1 MIKIKVPAT
10 SANVGVGFDCMGLA
24 VSYYSTVSF
33 EESATKLTITGC
45 PSEFQNEDNL
55 VYKAFVKGCDYLDK
69 PVPNVK
75 IDIESDVPVARGLG
89 SSSVCVVAGLKA
101 ASVWFDN
108 QISTD
113 QLLVLATEM
122 EGHPDNVTP
131 GILGGLCVSFLDDHN
146 QPQVIKYN
154 VNDRLNFV
162 ALIPDY
168 EVSTHEARKVLP
180 KTMSYAD
187 VIHQVS
193 RCAVMTKALEVGDMH
208 LIHESC
214 DDRMHEPYRA
224 KLIPDYD
231 QAKAISE
238 ASHGTMYISGSGSTM
253 MAITPNEASADAIVK
268 NAQAAF
274 QNWKI
279 RKMAVDLAGVQSEV
293 SERGKVLHR

>member
-45 PSEFQNEDNL
+45 PTEFQNEDNL

-131 GILGGLCVSFLDDHN
+131 AILGGLCVSFLDDHN

-187 VIHQVS
+187 AIHQVS

-268 NAQAAF
+268 NARAAF
-274 QNWKI
+274 PNWKI

>member
-45 PSEFQNEDNL
+45 PTEFQNEDNL

-131 GILGGLCVSFLDDHN
+131 AILGGLCVSFLDEHN

-187 VIHQVS
+187 AIHQVS

-231 QAKAISE
+231 RAKAISE

-274 QNWKI
+274 PNWKI

>member
-10 SANVGVGFDCMGLA
+10 SANVGVGFDCLGLA
-24 VSYYSTVSF
+24 VSYYSTITF
-33 EESATKLTITGC
+33 EPSTTKLEISGC
-45 PSEFQNEDNL
+45 PAEFQTEDNL
-55 VYKAFVKGCDYLDK
+55 VYQAFVKGCNFLDK

-75 IDIESDVPVARGLG
+75 ITITGDIPVARGLG

-101 ASVWFDN
+101 ASVWFSDG
-108 QISTD
+108 ISKD
-113 QLLVLATEM
+113 QLLSLATQM

-131 GILGGLCVSFLDDHN
+131 AILGGLCVSFMDDHHE
-146 QPQVIKYN
+146 PQVIKYD
-154 VNDRLNFV
+154 VNPELHFV

-180 KTMSYAD
+180 KTLSYAD
-187 VIHQVS
+187 AIHQVS
-193 RCAVMTKALEVGDMH
+193 HCAAMTKALELGDMH
-208 LIHESC
+208 MIHEAC

-231 QAKAISE
+231 AAKAICE
-238 ASHGTMYISGSGSTM
+238 RVGGTMYISGSGSTL
-253 MAITPNEASADAIVK
+253 MAILADEAAENEVIN

-274 QNWKI
+274 PSWKI
-279 RKMAVDLAGVQSEV
+279 RKLTVAATGVTSEV

>member
-33 EESATKLTITGC
+33 EESTTKLTITGC
-45 PSEFQNEDNL
+45 PTEFQNEDNL

-131 GILGGLCVSFLDDHN
+131 AILGGLCVSFLDDHN

-187 VIHQVS
+187 AIHQVS

-268 NAQAAF
+268 NARAAF
-274 QNWKI
+274 PNWKI

>member
-24 VSYYSTVSF
+24 VSYYSTISF
-33 EESATKLTITGC
+33 EESAAKLTITGC
-45 PSEFQNEDNL
+45 PTEFQNEDNL

-75 IDIESDVPVARGLG
+75 IAIESDVPVARGLG

-131 GILGGLCVSFLDDHN
+131 AILGGLCVSFLDDHN

-187 VIHQVS
+187 AIHQVS

-268 NAQAAF
+268 NARAAF
-274 QNWKI
+274 PNWKI

>member
-1 MIKIKVPAT
+1 
-10 SANVGVGFDCMGLA
+10 
-24 VSYYSTVSF
+24 
-33 EESATKLTITGC
+33 
-45 PSEFQNEDNL
+45 
-55 VYKAFVKGCDYLDK
+55 VKGCDYLDK

-131 GILGGLCVSFLDDHN
+131 AILGGLCVSFLDDHN

-187 VIHQVS
+187 AIHQVS

-268 NAQAAF
+268 NARAAF
-274 QNWKI
+274 PNWKI

>member
-24 VSYYSTVSF
+24 VSFYSTVSF
-33 EESATKLTITGC
+33 EESAVPLEIVGC
-45 PSEFQNEDNL
+45 PEAYQNTDNL
-55 VYKAFVKGCDYLDK
+55 VYQAFVRGCDYLDK

-75 IDIESDVPVARGLG
+75 ITINTDVPVARGLG
-89 SSSVCVVAGLKA
+89 SSSTCVVAGLKA
-101 ASVWFDN
+101 ASVWFNN

-131 GILGGLCVSFLDDHN
+131 AILGGLCVSFLDEQNH
-146 QPQVIKYN
+146 PIVVKYD
-154 VNDRLNFV
+154 VNERLNFV

-180 KTMSYAD
+180 TTMSYAD
-187 VIHQVS
+187 TIHQVS
-193 RCAVMTKALEVGDMH
+193 RCAVMAKALELGDSH
-208 LIHESC
+208 LIHEAC

-231 QAKAISE
+231 QAKQISE
-238 ASHGTMYISGSGSTM
+238 QFNGTMYISGSGSTM
-253 MAITPNEASADAIVK
+253 MAITPDEKSADEIFEYAK
-268 NAQAAF
+268 AAF
-274 QNWKI
+274 PNWKV
-279 RKMAVDLAGVQSEV
+279 RKLAVDLAGVQSEV
-293 SERGKVLHR
+293 IKRGKVLHR

>member
-45 PSEFQNEDNL
+45 PTEFQNEDNL

-113 QLLVLATEM
+113 QLMVLATEM

-131 GILGGLCVSFLDDHN
+131 AILGGLCVSFLDDHN

-187 VIHQVS
+187 AIHQVS

-268 NAQAAF
+268 NARAAF
-274 QNWKI
+274 PNWKI

>member
-1 MIKIKVPAT
+1 
-10 SANVGVGFDCMGLA
+10 MGLA
-24 VSYYSTVSF
+24 VSYYSTISF
-33 EESATKLTITGC
+33 EESAAKLTITGC
-45 PSEFQNEDNL
+45 PTEFQNEDNL

-131 GILGGLCVSFLDDHN
+131 AILGGLCVSFLDDHN

-187 VIHQVS
+187 AIHQVS

-268 NAQAAF
+268 NARAAF
-274 QNWKI
+274 PNWKI

>member
-45 PSEFQNEDNL
+45 PSEFKNEDNL

>member
-33 EESATKLTITGC
+33 EESTTKLTITGC

-75 IDIESDVPVARGLG
+75 IDIDSDVPVARGLG

-131 GILGGLCVSFLDDHN
+131 AILGGLCVSFLDDHN

-187 VIHQVS
+187 AIHQVS

-231 QAKAISE
+231 RAKAISE

-268 NAQAAF
+268 NARAAF
-274 QNWKI
+274 PNWKI

>member
-24 VSYYSTVSF
+24 VSYYSTISF
-33 EESATKLTITGC
+33 EESAAKLTITGC
-45 PSEFQNEDNL
+45 PTEFQNEDNL

-131 GILGGLCVSFLDDHN
+131 AILGGLCVSFLDDHN

-187 VIHQVS
+187 AIHQVS

-268 NAQAAF
+268 NARAAF
-274 QNWKI
+274 PNWKI

>member
-1 MIKIKVPAT
+1 M
-10 SANVGVGFDCMGLA
+10 
-24 VSYYSTVSF
+24 
-33 EESATKLTITGC
+33 
-45 PSEFQNEDNL
+45 
-55 VYKAFVKGCDYLDK
+55 KGCDYLDK

-131 GILGGLCVSFLDDHN
+131 AILGGLCVSFLDDHN

-187 VIHQVS
+187 AIHQVS

-214 DDRMHEPYRA
+214 DDRMHELPS
-224 KLIPDYD
+224 KIN
-231 QAKAISE
+231 
-238 ASHGTMYISGSGSTM
+238 SG
-253 MAITPNEASADAIVK
+253 
-268 NAQAAF
+268 
-274 QNWKI
+274 
-279 RKMAVDLAGVQSEV
+279 L
-293 SERGKVLHR
+293 

>member
-24 VSYYSTVSF
+24 VSYYSTISF
-33 EESATKLTITGC
+33 EESAAKLTITGC
-45 PSEFQNEDNL
+45 PTEFQNEDNL

-131 GILGGLCVSFLDDHN
+131 AILGGLCVSFLDDHN

-187 VIHQVS
+187 AIHQVS

-268 NAQAAF
+268 SARAAF
-274 QNWKI
+274 PNWKI